1 MFYLSLL
8 ARLEPECECVCFP
21 EEMIQ
26 PPLPPFVG
34 LGVGQHVVAEARH
47 RLQVLLVTL
56 FICCGK
62 KIASLESI
70 SLFSIRQSNWY
81 DLFGLT

>member
-1 MFYLSLL
+1 MLYLSFL

-34 LGVGQHVVAEARH
+34 LGIGQHVVAETRH
-47 RLQVLLVTL
+47 RLKILLVAL
-56 FICCGK
+56 MFICGK
-62 KIASLESI
+62 KIASL
-70 SLFSIRQSNWY
+70 
-81 DLFGLT
+81 